1 MFFTGM
7 IMIYSKAKKLK
18 CVRPLS
24 QKGVTLNPFP
34 ITLDSVS
41 CKCGRISFGRTHV
54 VLLDLVKQS
63 PIADFEQPCCGLT
76 IPASLLESCGNRVF
90 LSFAPDTL
98 HQGLE

>member
-63 PIADFEQPCCGLT
+63 PIANLEQPRCGLS
-76 IPASLLESCGNRVF
+76 IPASF
-90 LSFAPDTL
+90 LKSRCDCISFSFAPDTL